1 MTISEEKVW
10 KIWCDVFGN
19 NDITADDNFFEIGGD
34 SIKGM
39 LIIRKLTE
47 QLSRSIEPADFFEYQ
62 SIHEIAENIDKDYGW
77 RTE

>member
-10 KIWCDVFGN
+10 KIWWDVFGN

-62 SIHEIAENIDKDYGW
+62 SIHEIAEKIDKDYGW

>member
-1 MTISEEKVW
+1 
-10 KIWCDVFGN
+10 
-19 NDITADDNFFEIGGD
+19 
-34 SIKGM
+34 M

-62 SIHEIAENIDKDYGW
+62 SIHEIAEKIDKDYGW